1 MHDCLQHAT
10 SRTNFLAAAG
20 AAATMLLPGARVL
33 AQSARPR
40 MIDIHH
46 HHYPPQL
53 IAQMN
58 ASQAQRGLPPVNP
71 NFWTPEKSLADMDAS
86 GITTAILSIASPH
99 GVWFDADPK
108 NIPGLARACNDY
120 AADLARRHPGRF
132 GFFAAMPMPD
142 VDASLKELA
151 YAIDTLHADGIG
163 LPTSFGDKWPGEAA
177 FAPFFAECNRRK
189 LMVVFHPY
197 APNCC
202 SPVQSYV
209 SESLL
214 EYPYDTSRTF
224 MSLLIGGTLTKY
236 PDVRYTLCHG
246 GGALPYLAGRL
257 ETLGLHD
264 ATLVKLGIT
273 PADVDAAIKGMYYDT
288 ANATFPATMA
298 ALLKEV
304 PLSQI
309 MFGTDYP
316 YVNGKQN
323 LGPLESQGLPPNVL
337 AAIKNGNV
345 TRLLPRLASV

>member
-1 MHDCLQHAT
+1 MHDCHQHAT

-345 TRLLPRLASV
+345 TRLLPRLASL